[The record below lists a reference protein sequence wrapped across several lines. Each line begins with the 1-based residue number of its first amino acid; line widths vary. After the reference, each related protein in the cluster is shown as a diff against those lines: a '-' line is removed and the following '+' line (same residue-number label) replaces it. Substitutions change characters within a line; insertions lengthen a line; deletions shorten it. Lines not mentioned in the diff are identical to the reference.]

1 MIIMQPFFL
10 MFTIMNI
17 IGLVYSIINGY
28 VAGIIMFSTFL
39 LAEAVFLFYMVV
51 YRKNRPVEIRD
62 YSIEKFNDY
71 GLCSVL
77 EKLADNRELPVQV
90 SEVFQYGNLDFVPFE
105 LGCNVLLNGK
115 NVYCL
120 TGEQK
125 DELMFNMANFE
136 LAHYSFPSIPS
147 LYFKMPKN
155 KPADAAVDYN
165 KQYSFIAIGIKQDDK
180 WSVFIDVPQK

>member
-1 MIIMQPFFL
+1 
-10 MFTIMNI
+10 MF
-17 IGLVYSIINGY
+17 
-28 VAGIIMFSTFL
+28 
-39 LAEAVFLFYMVV
+39 V

-77 EKLADNRELPVQV
+77 EKLADNRELPIQV

-136 LAHYSFPSIPS
+136 LAHYSFPSIPA